1 MESNKLVCK
10 ACGYDSFATG
20 QLGHG
25 SFTTDSNIRPIGSLI
40 ASGSPLILS
49 FCKNCGEV
57 TSIKVAKPEKF
68 K

>member
-1 MESNKLVCK
+1 MDNGKLICK
-10 ACGYDSFATG
+10 ACGKDSFATG

-25 SFTTDSNIRPIGSLI
+25 KLSTDSNVRPIGSFM

-57 TSIKVAKPEKF
+57 ASFKVAKPNKF
-68 K
+68 

>member
-1 MESNKLVCK
+1 MENNLNICK
-10 ACGYDSFATG
+10 TCGNDSFATG
-20 QLGHG
+20 QLGHS
-25 SFTTDSNIRPIGSLI
+25 SFTTDSNVRPIGSLI

-57 TSIKVAKPEKF
+57 TSLKVAKPEKF

>member
-1 MESNKLVCK
+1 MEKDELICK
-10 ACGYDSFATG
+10 TCGYNSFATG

-25 SFTTDSNIRPIGSLI
+25 RFTTDGNIRPIGSLI
-40 ASGSPLILS
+40 ASGSPLIFS

-68 K
+68 N

>member
-1 MESNKLVCK
+1 MEKNRLICK
-10 ACGYDSFATG
+10 ACGYNSFATG

-25 SFTTDSNIRPIGSLI
+25 KFTTEGNVRPIGSLI

-57 TSIKVAKPEKF
+57 ASIKVAKPEKF
-68 K
+68 N